1 MARGSKESIIHQ
13 VLHPD
18 LLAEATL
25 KIRSLFG
32 YTHYNQAG
40 YSEDDKSRNLHINH
54 KSSDSVKSPILHQ
67 YSQANREDQINAQQY
82 YLMSLIFD
90 DKSDYWL

>member
-18 LLAEATL
+18 LLVEATL

-54 KSSDSVKSPILHQ
+54 NSSDSVKSPILHR

-82 YLMSLIFD
+82 CLMSLIFD